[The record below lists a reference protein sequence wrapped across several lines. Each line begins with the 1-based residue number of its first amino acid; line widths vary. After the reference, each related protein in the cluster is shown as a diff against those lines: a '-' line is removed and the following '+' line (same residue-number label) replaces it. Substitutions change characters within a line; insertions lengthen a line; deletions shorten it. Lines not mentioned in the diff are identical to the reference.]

1 MPNVSKFSLGHI
13 PDDKRQPLLDD
24 SKLGPRPLAALTS
37 EDHHKNNLPDILAR
51 WLARDSVERDRPR
64 TAQSFCIPK
73 SEIAANAYDLS

>member
-1 MPNVSKFSLGHI
+1 MS
-13 PDDKRQPLLDD
+13 
-24 SKLGPRPLAALTS
+24 LAALTS

-51 WLARDSVERDRPR
+51 WLARDAAERDRPR